1 MALKI
6 DLETAKKLHED
17 SPEWFQR
24 QLVKEF
30 GAEAFKNF
38 DYREIT
44 TYEAALKVELPLKD
58 DIIYPTDAPWVVATK
73 KLRHIIRIINHKWFP
88 DFNNDHQKWY
98 AWFNLSSG
106 SGFSD
111 SDYLCD
117 HSITAVGSFLCT
129 KDSERALWVFE
140 HAKDLFKIWMLGLPK

>member
-111 SDYLCD
+111 YAYFCAYSD
-117 HSITAVGSFLCT
+117 SFVGSFLLYENREKCEFGVTTFIELYKIMLT
-129 KDSERALWVFE
+129 K
-140 HAKDLFKIWMLGLPK
+140 